1 MSNPKF
7 SAIFFTD
14 KFSTF
19 ILTSSAA
26 FGLYL
31 LASSV
36 MSILTSLIINFIV
49 NRSTRK
55 LEEETKSKRPF
66 KIFKKSYKKWEDLIN
81 LIHVQQNE
89 NNKRYMDSLK
99 DLEELIDIR
108 LDLKMNN

>member
-1 MSNPKF
+1 VSKKKLDSKEIQIAHDFAVSYEKCINSCRDAIKF
-7 SAIFFTD
+7 YEDTD
-14 KFSTF
+14 K
-19 ILTSSAA
+19 
-26 FGLYL
+26 YL
-31 LASSV
+31 FA
-36 MSILTSLIINFIV
+36 
-49 NRSTRK
+49 

-81 LIHVQQNE
+81 LIHAQQNE

>member
-1 MSNPKF
+1 MSKKKF
-7 SAIFFTD
+7 DSKEIQIANDFAALYEKCINSCRD
-14 KFSTF
+14 VIKFCEDTEK
-19 ILTSSAA
+19 
-26 FGLYL
+26 YL
-31 LASSV
+31 FA
-36 MSILTSLIINFIV
+36 
-49 NRSTRK
+49 

-108 LDLKMNN
+108 LDLKTNN

>member
-1 MSNPKF
+1 MSKKKLDSKEIQKAHDFATSYEKCINSCRDTIKF
-7 SAIFFTD
+7 CEDTD
-14 KFSTF
+14 K
-19 ILTSSAA
+19 
-26 FGLYL
+26 YL
-31 LASSV
+31 FA
-36 MSILTSLIINFIV
+36 
-49 NRSTRK
+49 